1 MDIEHVMW
9 IDILRIINYRNKT
22 GCGIIR
28 RSRID
33 ISAEIL
39 RVATKGAN
47 KTQIV
52 YGTNLNFEVAKK
64 YLEMLQEKGL
74 IKQDG
79 DLYLTTI
86 KGKEFQELAKELK
99 L

>member
-1 MDIEHVMW
+1 MQITNC
-9 IDILRIINYRNKT
+9 INKT
-22 GCGIIR
+22 GREIIR

-39 RVATKGAN
+39 KVATKGAN

-52 YGTNLNFEVAKK
+52 YGTNLNFEVAKR
-64 YLEMLQEKGL
+64 YLEMLQGKGL
-74 IKQDG
+74 IEQDG
-79 DLYLTTI
+79 DIYLTTI

>member
-1 MDIEHVMW
+1 M
-9 IDILRIINYRNKT
+9 RTINYITKT
-22 GCGIIR
+22 GRGIIR

-64 YLEMLQEKGL
+64 YLEMLQERGL

>member
-1 MDIEHVMW
+1 MNLHI
-9 IDILRIINYRNKT
+9 IDYNKNIN

-39 RVATKGAN
+39 RVATKGAS

-64 YLEMLQEKGL
+64 YLEMLKERGL
-74 IKQDG
+74 IEQDE
-79 DLYLTTI
+79 DLYLTTS

>member
-1 MDIEHVMW
+1 M
-9 IDILRIINYRNKT
+9 
-22 GCGIIR
+22 
-28 RSRID
+28 
-33 ISAEIL
+33 
-39 RVATKGAN
+39 
-47 KTQIV
+47 
-52 YGTNLNFEVAKK
+52 YGTNLNFEVAKR
-64 YLEMLQEKGL
+64 YLEMLQERGL

>member
-1 MDIEHVMW
+1 M
-9 IDILRIINYRNKT
+9 RIINYINKT
-22 GCGIIR
+22 GREIIR

-39 RVATKGAN
+39 RVASTGAN

-52 YGTNLNFEVAKK
+52 YGTNLNFEVAKR
-64 YLEMLQEKGL
+64 YLEMLQERGL